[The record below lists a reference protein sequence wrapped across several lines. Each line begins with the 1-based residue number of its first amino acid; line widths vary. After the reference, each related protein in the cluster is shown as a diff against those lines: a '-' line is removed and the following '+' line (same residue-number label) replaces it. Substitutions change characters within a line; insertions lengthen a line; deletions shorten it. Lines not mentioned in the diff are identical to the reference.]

1 MEQQAFTIPELMAIY
16 KIGRTKLYDEIAAG
30 RLKCYKIGRATRASR
45 TAAEEWQRGLEQMA
59 KKEEAQAVQ

>member
-45 TAAEEWQRGLEQMA
+45 RTPGSGKSW
-59 KKEEAQAVQ
+59 